1 MLPLDSPR
9 WKELRQAYGPAKDMP
24 GHIKAMAKS
33 TPKEIIDGKSAWS
46 EVWNSLCHQYST
58 YTATYAAI
66 PHLVSIA
73 ENGSLEMQLEAL
85 IFCGTVSAFGKMEG
99 GPPPDDLVEP
109 YESAMKRMGTLSLS
123 VVREAA
129 AQNLLARYP
138 LPYLI
143 QALLVLRFGTLPV
156 ACFITKFIDGD
167 LGVETEC
174 PECDSENYV
183 DLNSVETINEVA
195 RARDLE
201 DGKRLVN
208 DVPQEH
214 WTSDCVVQIGAALA
228 SQFGDQDL
236 SEKILNLR
244 SEVVCSSCDN
254 GFLLSESSF

>member
-1 MLPLDSPR
+1 MLPLDSHR
-9 WKELRQAYGPAKDMP
+9 WKELRQAYGPAKDTP

-33 TPKEIIDGKSAWS
+33 APKEIIDGKSAWS

-73 ENGSLEMQLEAL
+73 EQGSLEMRLEAL
-85 IFCGTVSAFGKMEG
+85 VFCGTVSAFGKMEG

-109 YESAMKRMGTLSLS
+109 YESAMKRMGTLSLG

-143 QALLVLRFGTLPV
+143 QALLVLRFGAFPT
-156 ACFITKFIDGD
+156 ACFITRFIDGD
-167 LGVETEC
+167 LGVEAEC
-174 PECDSENYV
+174 PECDAENYV
-183 DLNSVETINEVA
+183 DLNDVEIVDEAA
-195 RARDLE
+195 RVRDLE
-201 DGKRLVN
+201 DGLRLVK
-208 DVPQEH
+208 DFSEEQ
-214 WTSDCVVQIGAALA
+214 WTSENVVQIGAALA
-228 SQFGDQDL
+228 STSGDHDL

-244 SEVVCSSCDN
+244 SEVICSSC
-254 GFLLSESSF
+254 GKSFLLSESNF